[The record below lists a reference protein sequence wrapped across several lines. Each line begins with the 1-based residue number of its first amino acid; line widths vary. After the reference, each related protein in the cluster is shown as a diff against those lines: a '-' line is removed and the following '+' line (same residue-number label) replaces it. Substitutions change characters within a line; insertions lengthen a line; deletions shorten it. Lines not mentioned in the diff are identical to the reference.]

1 MEPPPPPPPGP
12 PVGGDNQP
20 PGSDGYSRM
29 VTAAAREASA
39 NEPEAAPAYV
49 AFPDAG
55 ASGRRS
61 LSPVYGPAGGF
72 LGEL

>member
-1 MEPPPPPPPGP
+1 MGP
-12 PVGGDNQP
+12 PAQRLGA
-20 PGSDGYSRM
+20 RM

-72 LGEL
+72 HGEP